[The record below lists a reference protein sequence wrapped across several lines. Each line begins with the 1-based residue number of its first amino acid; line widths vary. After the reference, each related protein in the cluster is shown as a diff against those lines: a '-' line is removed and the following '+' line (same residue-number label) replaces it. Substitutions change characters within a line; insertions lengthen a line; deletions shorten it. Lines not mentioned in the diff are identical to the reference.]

1 MAEPHRILKEALRLR
16 LRGISAAWSM
26 AEVVIELSVD
36 VMTETDL
43 RVNDPYGIGM
53 MPIYAEMHRHGDF
66 SPGSQ

>member
-1 MAEPHRILKEALRLR
+1 M
-16 LRGISAAWSM
+16 RGISAAWSM

-53 MPIYAEMHRHGDF
+53 MPIYAEMHRHAISRQGANNDRLLYE
-66 SPGSQ
+66 PA

>member
-1 MAEPHRILKEALRLR
+1 
-16 LRGISAAWSM
+16 
-26 AEVVIELSVD
+26 VIELSVE

-66 SPGSQ
+66 SPGGQS